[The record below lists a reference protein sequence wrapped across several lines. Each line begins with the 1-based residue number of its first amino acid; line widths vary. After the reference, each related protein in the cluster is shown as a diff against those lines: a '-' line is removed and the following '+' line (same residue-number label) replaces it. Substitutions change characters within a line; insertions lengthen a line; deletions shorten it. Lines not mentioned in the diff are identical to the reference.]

1 MLTCCF
7 GFAIVVLYST
17 MRKLVNEVW
26 ALETFD
32 AVKLAK
38 YTRCLFQAT
47 LPLDDALA
55 MNLLEESCRKAGELG
70 EVSLLLVSR
79 VLRPR
84 NFVLEIQYL
93 SPPSHNDANQWANLV
108 RFSHPLEQCRPLA
121 RRRTRM
127 DGYNVIQPCHR
138 LLWCP

>member
-26 ALETFD
+26 VLETFD

-55 MNLLEESCRKAGELG
+55 MNLLEESCRKARELG
-70 EVSLLLVSR
+70 EVSLLLC
-79 VLRPR
+79 
-84 NFVLEIQYL
+84 
-93 SPPSHNDANQWANLV
+93 
-108 RFSHPLEQCRPLA
+108 FSSSLTQEL
-121 RRRTRM
+121 
-127 DGYNVIQPCHR
+127 
-138 LLWCP
+138 CP